1 MNITYSSGKTRAGE
15 TKRSGVVTQKCDGDR
30 VYLLPRKKNGGRWPP
45 LVVCQ
50 MRDRLTIFLVIRV
63 ARGHKLFCR
72 RLGFLHFAF
81 VSQLQRA
88 VDLADQHVKAVA
100 IVFHLCAV

>member
-15 TKRSGVVTQKCDGDR
+15 TKRSGAVTQKCDGDR

-50 MRDRLTIFLVIRV
+50 MRDRLTVLLVVGITGR
-63 ARGHKLFCR
+63 HKLLGR

-81 VSQLQRA
+81 VSQL
-88 VDLADQHVKAVA
+88 
-100 IVFHLCAV
+100 